1 MIQKNE
7 KFQRFSIKM
16 ILGNTVGIVNLF
28 SLALVLVFFIL
39 LFGKKRKF
47 LVSYK
52 ILPCYLTFQLS

>member
-7 KFQRFSIKM
+7 RFQWFSFEVILENIVEIK
-16 ILGNTVGIVNLF
+16 NLF
-28 SLALVLVFFIL
+28 SLALVLVFFIV
-39 LFGKKRKF
+39 LFGEKRKF